1 MDKHVSTNMEIN
13 EERNRAVNREVNRT
27 GSEGVYDS
35 MKPDSGENRNSGA
48 NYPMG
53 GSSGHEKKEKMKI
66 GKKSF
71 VALMIVIFMLGAGAG
86 LGVSNLS
93 MLRSSTQDTEQSVNA
108 RDKKLEEL
116 YSIINRMYYKEPNQK
131 DMEEG
136 IYKGLFLGLG
146 DKYSSYMTK
155 EEYQSYETSVT
166 GQFEGIGIT
175 FQENKKG
182 EYVIISTV
190 KGSPAEKAGFK
201 PKDVILKVDGKEY
214 DNVDKMA
221 AAIKGRKGTQVK
233 LTIKRKDKE
242 KTISVIRDEIV
253 METVE
258 HKMLD
263 KKTGYIKIISFES
276 NTARDYEKAFEDLEK
291 KNMKSFILDLRDNGG
306 GLVDQAVDITDTL
319 LSKSVITYMED
330 RNGKRDYYRS
340 DESCTQL
347 PYVILVNENTASAS
361 EIMTAAVKDKGKG
374 KIVGQKTYGKGVVQ
388 VSNSLPDGSGYK
400 ITVMQYF
407 SPNGNRINNKGVT
420 PDYKVKG
427 KKQQLER
434 AEKLLKNAK

>member
-1 MDKHVSTNMEIN
+1 MDNYVRTNK
-13 EERNRAVNREVNRT
+13 EEYDKEMTAGRNGYSDITANDFRS
-27 GSEGVYDS
+27 GSNGYDG
-35 MKPDSGENRNSGA
+35 DSGNSG
-48 NYPMG
+48 NPG
-53 GSSGHEKKEKMKI
+53 GGRNIKKEKMKM

-71 VALMIVIFMLGAGAG
+71 VALMLVIFLLGAGTG
-86 LGVSNLS
+86 LGISNLS
-93 MLRSSTQDTEQSVNA
+93 MLRSPTQDGNQSVSA
-108 RDKKLEEL
+108 RDEKLEQL
-116 YSIINRMYYKEPNQK
+116 YDIINKMYYKEPDQK

-175 FQENKKG
+175 FQENKNG

-233 LTIKRKDKE
+233 LTIKRNDKE
-242 KTISVIRDEIV
+242 KTIPVIRDEIV

-263 KKTGYIKIISFES
+263 KSTGYIRIMSFEG

-291 KNMKSFILDLRDNGG
+291 KKMKSFILDLRDNGG
-306 GLVDQAVDITDTL
+306 GLVDQAVRITDTL

-330 RNGKRDYYRS
+330 RTGKREYYRS
-340 DESCTQL
+340 DEACTQL
-347 PYVILVNENTASAS
+347 PYVILVNGNTASAS
-361 EIMTAAVKDKGKG
+361 EIMTAAVKDKGRG
-374 KIVGQKTYGKGVVQ
+374 RIVGQKTYGKGVVQ

-400 ITVMQYF
+400 LTVMQYF
-407 SPNGNRINNKGVT
+407 SPNGNKINNKGVA

-427 KKQQLER
+427 NKKQLEKAR
-434 AEKLLKNAK
+434 GLLKKAN